1 MTGLPLFRRRLLGV
15 TMLSVLSGS
24 LPALAA
30 ADPAVLAPIR
40 DLVAGLLRI
49 MQAGRSTPFT
59 QRYDMLAPIIDR
71 AFDLDVVLQDSVGLP
86 WAHLPANQQAMLRQ
100 DFRRYTIASY
110 VNSFDN
116 FSGQQFVVQPD
127 TRPVGNGQQIVM
139 TKITPASGDSHELD
153 YVMRHVS
160 SGWRAVDVLADGAV
174 SRVAVQRSD
183 FRRLLTTGG
192 APALADS
199 LRNKSAVLAG
209 GSGE

>member
-71 AFDLDVVLQDSVGLP
+71 AFDLDVVLQDSVGLA

-116 FSGQQFVVQPD
+116 FRGQQFVVQPD
-127 TRPVGNGQQIVM
+127 TRPVGNGIRSR
-139 TKITPASGDSHELD
+139 A
-153 YVMRHVS
+153 R
-160 SGWRAVDVLADGAV
+160 RAV
-174 SRVAVQRSD
+174 
-183 FRRLLTTGG
+183 
-192 APALADS
+192 
-199 LRNKSAVLAG
+199 
-209 GSGE
+209 